1 VYVRSLTIIN
11 NKVIAIAGGNQGGA
25 VRLIEVD
32 PRSLEMVNHG
42 DDDVHPGSLIWVNN
56 GDLYVIIANR
66 DGTFNLGRFNTDLF
80 LQARSR
86 TGIHPN
92 AMVSLQQGLILTQGS
107 DGRPVLL
114 NPGDLTEK

>member
-1 VYVRSLTIIN
+1 
-11 NKVIAIAGGNQGGA
+11 
-25 VRLIEVD
+25 
-32 PRSLEMVNHG
+32 MVNQG
-42 DDDVHPGSLIWVNN
+42 DDDVHPGSLIWVNS

-86 TGIHPN
+86 VAVHPN
-92 AMVSLQQGLILTQGS
+92 AMVSVQQGLILTQGS
-107 DGRPVLL
+107 DGRSLLL